1 MPYNIALD
9 QVDCFDPMFVN
20 DPHEAD
26 EIQREE
32 CEEDLANLIADGI
45 QKSRLLD
52 QVILASAKPF
62 AGQES
67 IVGNLWDFISTAF
80 RTAIRFVGD
89 TAKWLAKRI
98 KSVVNFRQKQKKF
111 RDKKF
116 ETLSSIWNGMRSEQR
131 VQANSLFKDIS
142 MEYTPSFDAYQALC
156 KDFAIL
162 IRSLDENVS
171 TFVSKDISIFGE
183 ESAEGK
189 TSPSWVT
196 NMFED
201 SNSREALLT
210 FGIRFSEGNFEHNSP
225 FKTMPMSTLGDL
237 GYQSI
242 ESVRIVHTEYIQ
254 NCWKN
259 LRIIIGLKE
268 RFERFE
274 RELTDKQREMK
285 REVTKVDRKDV
296 AVACKNVLSSAALA
310 GRLTSY
316 LLSIEEAMDV
326 RRGWL
331 IDRAIKACT
340 EATGNQ

>member
-1 MPYNIALD
+1 MPYNLALD
-9 QVDCFDPMFVN
+9 PVDCCDPLFLDDSVT
-20 DPHEAD
+20 D
-26 EIQREE
+26 EIEREDSE
-32 CEEDLANLIADGI
+32 KDLAQLLSDGI
-45 QKSRLLD
+45 LKSKLLD
-52 QVILASAKPF
+52 QIIFASTMPNA
-62 AGQES
+62 AQEGLL
-67 IVGNLWDFISTAF
+67 GNLWDFIATAF

-98 KSVVNFRQKQKKF
+98 KSVVNFRLKQKKF

-131 VQANSLFKDIS
+131 ATANERFKTIG
-142 MEYTPSFDAYQALC
+142 MEYTPSFERYQAMC
-156 KDFAIL
+156 QDFAVL

-183 ESAEGK
+183 ESGSGK
-189 TSPSWVT
+189 SSPTWVT

-201 SNSREALLT
+201 ANSREALLS
-210 FGIRFSEGNFEHNSP
+210 FGIRFTEGNFEHNSP
-225 FKTMPMSTLGDL
+225 FKTMQAMNLGDL
-237 GYQSI
+237 GYLSI
-242 ESVRIVHTEYIQ
+242 DMVRIVHTAYLQ

-259 LRIIIGLKE
+259 LKIIVGLKD

-274 RELTDKQREMK
+274 RELNDKQREMK

-296 AVACKNVLSSAALA
+296 AVACKNVISSAALA

-316 LLSIEEAMDV
+316 LLAIEEAMDV

-331 IDRAIKACT
+331 IDRAIKACG
-340 EATGNQ
+340 EATGE